1 VAETN
6 PQDAKPIVSA
16 WSQLGV
22 AGFRTVSIAV
32 LITNIGGWMASIATA
47 WLMTSLDPSPLMVS
61 LVSAATNLPLFLFAL
76 PAGALADI
84 VDRRKL
90 LILAQIFMLAL
101 TLVLLVLSVS
111 GLISPLA
118 LLVLIFLIEAGTAFE
133 TPAYLAL
140 LPGLVPKEQLQP
152 ALALNGVGINISR
165 IVGPALGGLVVGALG
180 VAAALAVNAL
190 SFAAVILAYVRLPR
204 TPPQTCLPAERFV
217 TAMRTGLRFARESTE
232 LKATLVRATAFFLFA
247 SAYLALLPLIARNQL
262 HAGAGGFG
270 ILFGCHG
277 GGAVLGALLLPY
289 VRARV
294 GSDELVLG
302 GGLLTAI
309 MTAVLAMTSNIVVAA
324 PVVLVIGI
332 GSLAIMST
340 LMLSAQV
347 ALPEWV
353 KARGLAVAQMVFSG
367 AITLGSLAWG
377 AVADRM
383 GIPWTLVLAAGGL
396 AVASVLTLRWRLALD
411 TVDRTPSQHWPDPVV
426 AGDIPGDR
434 GPVMVM
440 VEYRVDPGRS
450 EAFAETLE
458 RLGHVRRRDGAL
470 FWEHF
475 TDTADPTRHIETF
488 IAENWTEHLRQHE
501 RVTLADRALEEE
513 LRAYQVGG
521 QAPIVTH
528 LVGAR
533 TRF

>member
-1 VAETN
+1 
-6 PQDAKPIVSA
+6 
-16 WSQLGV
+16 
-22 AGFRTVSIAV
+22 
-32 LITNIGGWMASIATA
+32 M
-47 WLMTSLDPSPLMVS
+47 
-61 LVSAATNLPLFLFAL
+61 
-76 PAGALADI
+76 
-84 VDRRKL
+84 
-90 LILAQIFMLAL
+90 
-101 TLVLLVLSVS
+101 
-111 GLISPLA
+111 
-118 LLVLIFLIEAGTAFE
+118 
-133 TPAYLAL
+133 
-140 LPGLVPKEQLQP
+140 
-152 ALALNGVGINISR
+152 
-165 IVGPALGGLVVGALG
+165 
-180 VAAALAVNAL
+180 
-190 SFAAVILAYVRLPR
+190 
-204 TPPQTCLPAERFV
+204 
-217 TAMRTGLRFARESTE
+217 TAMRTGLRFARESAE

-262 HAGAGGFG
+262 GAGAGGFG

-277 GGAVLGALLLPY
+277 AGAVLGALLLPY

-309 MTAVLAMTSNIVVAA
+309 MTAVLAMTTHIAVAA

-332 GSLAIMST
+332 GSLAIMSV
-340 LMLSAQV
+340 LMLSAQL

-353 KARGLAVAQMVFSG
+353 KARGLAVTQMVFSG
-367 AITLGSLAWG
+367 AITIGSVVWG
-377 AVADRM
+377 TVADRI

-411 TVDRTPSQHWPDPVV
+411 LVDRTPSQHWPDPVI
-426 AGDIPGDR
+426 AGDIPGDQ

-440 VEYRVDPGRS
+440 VEYRVDPRRS
-450 EAFAETLE
+450 AAFAETLE

-513 LRAYQVGG
+513 LRAYQVGD